1 MKVFLT
7 ADSIRVQNPGTRHT
21 RLLRTLTAT
30 STFSFGLSC
39 GAMALMTLVLF
50 PWLATL
56 PLPELRAWSELN
68 GGALRHMMYLVG
80 TTATLATVA
89 AGVVGR
95 TAPWPQRAWLLIAA
109 GAIIVVA
116 GVTFGFNKPV
126 NRLILG
132 TTPIPEIEF
141 PAIIRRWIFWNGA
154 RMTFA
159 LLAFYAANRAMH
171 WPAQELRIR

>member
-1 MKVFLT
+1 MKMFSA
-7 ADSIRVQNPGTRHT
+7 ADSICATNLETKHT
-21 RLLRTLTAT
+21 RLLQAL
-30 STFSFGLSC
+30 SSISILSLGLSC
-39 GAMALMTLVLF
+39 GAMALITFVLF

-56 PLPELRAWSELN
+56 SLPDLRAWSELN
-68 GGALRHMMYLVG
+68 GGALRHMMYVVG

-116 GVTFGFNKPV
+116 GVTFGFNEPV

-141 PAIIRRWIFWNGA
+141 PAIIHRWIFWNGA
-154 RMTFA
+154 RMPLA
-159 LLAFYAANRAMH
+159 LLAFYAANRAT
-171 WPAQELRIR
+171 R